1 MKNIKRIKI
10 NFLTYL
16 FLILFI
22 FSGYKS
28 IVVYISLVFVVHEIG
43 HLFFLIIFNIEI
55 SSFSIYPFGGII
67 KFYEGINIK
76 FYKSLLINL
85 GGILFQLILLLLNII
100 FFKNS
105 YIKYYNNLFLF
116 INLIPIIPFDGSKLL
131 LLISSKLISYHSS
144 RNIYIFSSIFLF
156 ICLLIYQIK
165 VSSYNIMYLS
175 FIFFKII
182 DEVKNNQL
190 FIDMSIIKKHLKNHR
205 KFVIL

>member
-16 FLILFI
+16 FIILFI

-28 IVVYISLVFVVHEIG
+28 TIVYISLVFIVHEIG

-85 GGILFQLILLLLNII
+85 GGILFQLILILLNII

-116 INLIPIIPFDGSKLL
+116 INVIPIIPFDGSKLL
-131 LLISSKLISYHSS
+131 LLISSKLISFHSS

-190 FIDMSIIKKHLKNHR
+190 SIDMSIIKKHLKKHR
-205 KFVIL
+205 KFAIL

>member
-10 NFLTYL
+10 DFLTYL

-28 IVVYISLVFVVHEIG
+28 TIVYISLVFVVHEIG

-105 YIKYYNNLFLF
+105 YVKYYNNLFLF
-116 INLIPIIPFDGSKLL
+116 INVIPIIPFDGSKLL

-190 FIDMSIIKKHLKNHR
+190 FIDMSILKKHLKNHR
-205 KFVIL
+205 RFAIL